1 MAYLQGLSAFAT
13 YFGMGF
19 GFVLLYVVLYLH
31 LTPHRELALIRAGNL
46 AASVALAGALLGFA
60 LPLAGAL
67 RAAVSALDLA
77 LWAGIALLAQGVA
90 YLLVRVLLPRF
101 PDRIAQG
108 ELSAAV
114 LSATAHISVG
124 LVNAAAMSY

>member
-13 YFGMGF
+13 YFGMGL

-31 LTPHRELALIRAGNL
+31 VTPHRELALIREGNL
-46 AASVALAGALLGFA
+46 AASIALAGALLGFA

-77 LWAGIALLAQGVA
+77 LWAGIALVAQGGA
-90 YLLVRVLLPRF
+90 YLLVRLLLPRF
-101 PDRIAQG
+101 PQRIAQT
-108 ELSAAV
+108 EVSAAV
-114 LSATAHISVG
+114 LSATVHVSVG

>member
-31 LTPHRELALIRAGNL
+31 LTPHRELALIREGNL

-60 LPLAGAL
+60 LPLAAAL
-67 RAAVSALDLA
+67 REAVSALDLA

-90 YLLVRVLLPRF
+90 YLLVRLLLPRF
-101 PDRIAQG
+101 PDRIANA

-114 LSATAHISVG
+114 LSATVHVSVG